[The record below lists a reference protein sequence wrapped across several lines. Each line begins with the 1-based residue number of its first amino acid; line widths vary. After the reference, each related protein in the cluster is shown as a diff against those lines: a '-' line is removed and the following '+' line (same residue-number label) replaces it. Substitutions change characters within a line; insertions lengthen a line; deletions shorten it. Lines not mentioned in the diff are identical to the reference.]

1 MVVDI
6 ASPLP
11 PWLAAGVVMG
21 LLATLVVVAVFVLGD
36 RILPAARQERADRVD
51 GKSRRHAQ
59 IRRYLQRIDEPYA
72 ERATVDG
79 VAVAFYLPARD
90 VALTFDVKAFFRL
103 EATATQVVLCEHE
116 LTTAGLGRRLPFE
129 VPEPEPA
136 EPEPADPVAAAFD
149 VLGLSKS
156 ADVDEVKRAYRERV
170 KEVHPDQ
177 GGDEAEFKRV
187 REAYATARNHC
198 D

>member
-1 MVVDI
+1 
-6 ASPLP
+6 
-11 PWLAAGVVMG
+11 MG
-21 LLATLVVVAVFVLGD
+21 LLATIAVVAVFVLGE
-36 RILPAARQERADRVD
+36 RILPAAQQERAGRVD
-51 GKSRRHAQ
+51 GESRRHAQ
-59 IRRYLQRIDEPYA
+59 IRRYLQRIDEPFA

-79 VAVAFYLPARD
+79 VEVAFYLPARD
-90 VALTFDVKAFFRL
+90 VALTFDVKTFFRL
-103 EATATQVVLCEHE
+103 EATATHVVLCEHE

-136 EPEPADPVAAAFD
+136 ESELADSVAAAFD
-149 VLGLSKS
+149 VLDLSRS
-156 ADVDEVKRAYRERV
+156 ADVDEVKQAYRKRA

>member
-1 MVVDI
+1 
-6 ASPLP
+6 
-11 PWLAAGVVMG
+11 MG
-21 LLATLVVVAVFVLGD
+21 LLATIVVVAVFVLGD
-36 RILPAARQERADRVD
+36 RVLPAAQQDRVERVA
-51 GKSRRHAQ
+51 GESRRHAQ
-59 IRRYLQRIDEPYA
+59 IRRYLRTIDEPFA

-79 VAVAFYLPARD
+79 VRVAFYLPTRD

-103 EATATQVVLCEHE
+103 EATATHVVLCEHE

-136 EPEPADPVAAAFD
+136 EPELADPVAAAFD
-149 VLGLSKS
+149 VLDLSRS
-156 ADVDEVKRAYRERV
+156 ADIDEVKQAYRERV

-177 GGDEAEFKRV
+177 GGDEAEFRRV

>member
-1 MVVDI
+1 
-6 ASPLP
+6 
-11 PWLAAGVVMG
+11 MG
-21 LLATLVVVAVFVLGD
+21 LLATIAVVAVFVLGD
-36 RILPAARQERADRVD
+36 RVLPAARQDRAGRVD
-51 GKSRRHAQ
+51 GESRRHAQ
-59 IRRYLQRIDEPYA
+59 IRRYLQRIDEPFA

-103 EATATQVVLCEHE
+103 EATATHVVLCEHE

-129 VPEPEPA
+129 VPEPDPA
-136 EPEPADPVAAAFD
+136 EPEPSDPVAAAFD
-149 VLGLSKS
+149 VLGLSRS